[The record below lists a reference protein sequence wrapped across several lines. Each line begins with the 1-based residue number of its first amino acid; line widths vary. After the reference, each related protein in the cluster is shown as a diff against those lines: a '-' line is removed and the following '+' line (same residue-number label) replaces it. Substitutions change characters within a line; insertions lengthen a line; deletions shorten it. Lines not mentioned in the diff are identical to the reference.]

1 MLIDYDDSDDY
12 RDDDCNDDCNDDSDG
27 GSDPRRLFAESPKNP
42 SRQEVHLGIQSSGT
56 DSKSI
61 MSKNSIT
68 RQKSIICQK

>member
-1 MLIDYDDSDDY
+1 MMLIDYDDSDDY
-12 RDDDCNDDCNDDSDG
+12 GDDDCNDNSDD

-42 SRQEVHLGIQSSGT
+42 SRQEVHLGNQTSGT